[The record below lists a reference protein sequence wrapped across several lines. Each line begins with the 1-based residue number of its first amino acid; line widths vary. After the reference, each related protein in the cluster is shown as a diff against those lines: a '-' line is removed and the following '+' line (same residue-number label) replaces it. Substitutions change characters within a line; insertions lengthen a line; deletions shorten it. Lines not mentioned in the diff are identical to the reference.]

1 MANQI
6 DTTRVDKARQ
16 LLDQALQLLRE
27 DRDVRANAKQSGGR
41 ELSEAITSFETG
53 CMFMIRSLFADQPY
67 TPMLKLQPA
76 DNQPTAATQAAAEA
90 QKPSGEG
97 GGGTSA
103 PAA

>member
-6 DTTRVDKARQ
+6 DNTRVDKARQ

-27 DRDVRANAKQSGGR
+27 DRDIRVNAKQSGGR
-41 ELSEAITSFETG
+41 ELSEAITNFETG
-53 CMFMIRSLFADQPY
+53 SMFMIRSLFADQPY

-76 DNQPTAATQAAAEA
+76 DNQPTPAAQAAAEA
-90 QKPSGEG
+90 QKPSGG
-97 GGGTSA
+97 STPGSA